1 MAEEKRGDPK
11 VMWAV
16 YGLAQLAGVSA
27 VICTVAWL
35 MTYRCHPDADGV
47 QVCGYA
53 WQSDSNLQFSWHPTL
68 MILSMIYLYGNGET
82 SNDANESILSL
93 AFNPIPRGTNLFDKR
108 LLPK

>member
-35 MTYRCHPDADGV
+35 MTYRCHNNADGV

-53 WQSDSNLQFSWHPTL
+53 WQSDPNLQFSWHPTL
-68 MILSMIYLYGNGET
+68 MILSMIYLYGNGKT
-82 SNDANESILSL
+82 SNIVSCLL
-93 AFNPIPRGTNLFDKR
+93 PYR
-108 LLPK
+108 LLYVELKQ

>member
-35 MTYRCHPDADGV
+35 MTYRCHAGANEGEV
-47 QVCGYA
+47 VCGYA
-53 WQSDSNLQFSWHPTL
+53 WQSDPNLQFSWHPTL

-82 SNDANESILSL
+82 SHKRANESLLSL
-93 AFNPIPRGTNLFDKR
+93 AFIIQGFRVK
-108 LLPK
+108 